1 MANGIEFNQN
11 PASVFNSNSLDFELE
26 SQQLTQKNS
35 SNISS
40 PLINLQNELAMITSS
55 SLSETIE
62 GLSLGY
68 RKGSARKEEEG
79 STIEKLLNDMQELLT
94 LTDSDKIK
102 ELSLKN

>member
-1 MANGIEFNQN
+1 M
-11 PASVFNSNSLDFELE
+11 
-26 SQQLTQKNS
+26 
-35 SNISS
+35 
-40 PLINLQNELAMITSS
+40 QNELAMITSS

-79 STIEKLLNDMQELLT
+79 MTIEKLLNEMQELLT

-102 ELSLKN
+102 ELSLKKQRVAGTTRSYFGDVWQHAKGGNCCANIFFITI

>member
-1 MANGIEFNQN
+1 MANGIEFNHN

-55 SLSETIE
+55 SLSEMFWDIAKVAQ
-62 GLSLGY
+62 GKK
-68 RKGSARKEEEG
+68 RKARQSRSCSMICK
-79 STIEKLLNDMQELLT
+79 SCLLLPIV
-94 LTDSDKIK
+94 IK
-102 ELSLKN
+102 

>member
-1 MANGIEFNQN
+1 MVLNLIKTPHLF
-11 PASVFNSNSLDFELE
+11 FNSNSLDFELE

-68 RKGSARKEEEG
+68 RKGSARKEEEARQ
-79 STIEKLLNDMQELLT
+79 SRSCSMICKSCLLLPIV
-94 LTDSDKIK
+94 IK
-102 ELSLKN
+102 

>member
-40 PLINLQNELAMITSS
+40 PLINLQNE
-55 SLSETIE
+55 
-62 GLSLGY
+62 
-68 RKGSARKEEEG
+68 
-79 STIEKLLNDMQELLT
+79 
-94 LTDSDKIK
+94 
-102 ELSLKN
+102 